1 MNNILE
7 IKTQSPKHSFE
18 ALVEQTRPSVVQV
31 RSGQHGAGTGVVWKR
46 EGLILTNNHVVAQA
60 QRMVKVTLTDGRE
73 LSARVL
79 ARNPKLDLALLETE
93 ARDLPDAVFGDS
105 AGLRVGQLV
114 LAIGHP
120 WGQPWVVTA
129 GIISALGEVEMSKGH
144 YASYIRSDVRLAPG
158 NSGGPLL
165 NANAEVVGINAMIFG
180 GDLAVA
186 IPTHVAAAW
195 LELAIQPS
203 GNDLPLL

>member
-1 MNNILE
+1 M
-7 IKTQSPKHSFE
+7 
-18 ALVEQTRPSVVQV
+18 
-31 RSGQHGAGTGVVWKR
+31 
-46 EGLILTNNHVVAQA
+46 
-60 QRMVKVTLTDGRE
+60 
-73 LSARVL
+73 L

-105 AGLRVGQLV
+105 ARLRVGELV

-129 GIISALGEVEMSKGH
+129 GIISALGEVEMSKNR

-186 IPTHVAAAW
+186 IPTHGAAAW
-195 LELAIQPS
+195 LELAIQPA
-203 GNDLPLL
+203 GNELPLL

>member
-1 MNNILE
+1 MGLFAVSYTHLDVYKRQGI
-7 IKTQSPKHSFE
+7 
-18 ALVEQTRPSVVQV
+18 
-31 RSGQHGAGTGVVWKR
+31 VWKR

-105 AGLRVGQLV
+105 ARLRVGELV

-129 GIISALGEVEMSKGH
+129 GIISALGEVEMSKNR

-186 IPTHVAAAW
+186 RCV
-195 LELAIQPS
+195 
-203 GNDLPLL
+203 